1 MNPGQMAL
9 QLRHL
14 LRAVAWP
21 TGDADPV
28 FGQRGV
34 AVFAGTPSEEQMP
47 PAFPWCMVILGQ
59 GSHDTDD
66 PDLIEQSYTI
76 LVAADVTGDP
86 LGEFAVIGGA
96 SRNLGRSV
104 GRGVLELAER
114 ARSAVERLTGV
125 DGAPIQVSASST
137 ASPVALGR
145 GRHLAMHEFTV
156 TALVTSALDYSAPQF
171 IAHSDTTNA
180 WTWDGEHCSNRFDFM
195 QYRLVR
201 KDGDSPSS
209 TPEDG
214 TTLYTGTAAEYVGA
228 LQPGNTYTAFADYDG
243 RGRGSVEGSSQPE
256 VGSYLVT

>member
-1 MNPGQMAL
+1 MNPAQMAL

-14 LRAVAWP
+14 LRAVEWP
-21 TGDADPV
+21 SGEEEVV

-34 AVFAGTPSEEQMP
+34 VVFAGTPSEEQMP
-47 PAFPWCMVILGQ
+47 PSFPWCMVIMGQ

-66 PDLIEQSYTI
+66 PDLIEQSYTV

-96 SRNLGRSV
+96 ARDLGRSV

-137 ASPVALGR
+137 ASPVTLGR

-156 TALVTSALDYSAPQF
+156 TALVTSALEYTAPQF
-171 IAHSDTTNA
+171 LAHSDATNA
-180 WTWDGEHCSNRFDFM
+180 WTWHGTDCSNRFDFM
-195 QYRLVR
+195 RFRLVR
-201 KDGDSPSS
+201 KSGSSPSA
-209 TPEDG
+209 TPSDG
-214 TTLYTGTAAEYVGA
+214 TTLYTGTAASYVGA
-228 LQPGNTYTAFADYDG
+228 LQPDNTYTVFADYDG
-243 RGRGSVEGSSQPE
+243 RGRGSVEGSSSPE